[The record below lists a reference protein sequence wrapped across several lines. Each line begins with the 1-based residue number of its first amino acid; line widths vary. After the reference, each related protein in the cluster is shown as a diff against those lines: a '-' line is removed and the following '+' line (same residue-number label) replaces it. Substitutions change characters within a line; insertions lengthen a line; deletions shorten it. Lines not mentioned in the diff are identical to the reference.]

1 MIDGANGR
9 LSVVDKDEL
18 FAEAEKL
25 AVDDK
30 LELVKLLVNP
40 LHVVLGGTNQMNGSI
55 IVQINMADAKT
66 VASVLEAISN
76 RLNND

>member
-18 FAEAEKL
+18 FAEAQKL

>member
-1 MIDGANGR
+1 M
-9 LSVVDKDEL
+9 DKDEL
-18 FAEAEKL
+18 FAEAQKL